1 MAAPHGF
8 RREGHPSIVLRS
20 RLRDLTSRMRTNP
33 ALQRMGK
40 WLETLQADLRG
51 AATERLHEA
60 GTLASRV
67 ARQLLG
73 PAQSGPRAI
82 VNATG
87 ILTLN
92 RAELP
97 LADAALDEMALVARD
112 YRTFDHAPSGAGAH
126 GPAGAGAHGLADGH
140 AAAGSALHSVEA
152 LVSELTGAEAA
163 LVFANPAVAMV
174 AVLSALGRGGEALVS
189 RAHIER
195 LAGDFLLPD
204 AARLAQIRLCEIG
217 ATHRTLAAD
226 YRAACGADTALIL
239 HSQPAEFALTGSVAQ
254 TGLDELVALAAG
266 RQIPLVASLPSASL
280 LPLSFTGA
288 SRLPLVGQAIVA
300 GADLVLFRGDT
311 CLGGPRVAIV
321 AGRRALIERIA
332 ADPLAPIFA
341 ADSLS
346 LTALA
351 ATLRLCASPQTAVR
365 SIPLVQ
371 LLAASSDN
379 LKHRAERLAPQ
390 IRHSA
395 LVTRV
400 EVLPGEGWLSEAR
413 LPDERL
419 PSWCLRIEAR
429 GTSAARL
436 AGDLAERTPALW
448 AQADDNYL
456 TLNLRSVLPRQDEQI
471 VTAFAG
477 TGPRAAE
484 SSADAAAASSASTT
498 DVLSSAE

>member
-1 MAAPHGF
+1 MP
-8 RREGHPSIVLRS
+8 RRRWCSPIRPW
-20 RLRDLTSRMRTNP
+20 RWWPCCRP
-33 ALQRMGK
+33 WA
-40 WLETLQADLRG
+40 G
-51 AATERLHEA
+51 AARRWSA
-60 GTLASRV
+60 
-67 ARQLLG
+67 AR
-73 PAQSGPRAI
+73 
-82 VNATG
+82 
-87 ILTLN
+87 
-92 RAELP
+92 
-97 LADAALDEMALVARD
+97 
-112 YRTFDHAPSGAGAH
+112 
-126 GPAGAGAHGLADGH
+126 
-140 AAAGSALHSVEA
+140 
-152 LVSELTGAEAA
+152 
-163 LVFANPAVAMV
+163 
-174 AVLSALGRGGEALVS
+174 
-189 RAHIER
+189 HIER

-239 HSQPAEFALTGSVAQ
+239 HSQPAEFAMTGSVAQ
-254 TGLDELVALAAG
+254 AGLDELVALAAG

-288 SRLPLVGQAIVA
+288 SRLPLVGQSIVA

-477 TGPRAAE
+477 TGPRARRIPRRRCRRVMCLNHRRPLQRRVAPLPTGWLPPAVCSLPHVPCCPVVALRAFSALCLTLPSAFILLPFSAFCLF
-484 SSADAAAASSASTT
+484 SSFILLPSSFCLPPPPSALLL
-498 DVLSSAE
+498 LSLG